1 MKKFNLKEIID
12 SKTIKKN
19 SIESPNQTSDPPLKY
34 SPKLIQQLL
43 AKFKFKS
50 KHPLKKPIATES
62 VNTKKAK
69 VKIDVLAKSK
79 IDLLNLSGVL
89 PTVAILEV
97 KKLREMPTEI
107 YLNANSKQKLVN
119 VLILDDDLIENT
131 ILDKTIDHIAKNVK
145 YGLFVQRIATNL
157 RSFGREGSLFNLNH
171 PLSFNYGTPNQQII
185 LLANIETLKT
195 LATDFNISDP
205 NPLKFKIGHL
215 YIPDDKDGSLD
226 NWVDPKTKAY
236 SIDELPQILKNT
248 ADSQYHTDDMDLFD
262 FDSNNDS
269 ELQAILA
276 NL

>member
-62 VNTKKAK
+62 VNTEKAK